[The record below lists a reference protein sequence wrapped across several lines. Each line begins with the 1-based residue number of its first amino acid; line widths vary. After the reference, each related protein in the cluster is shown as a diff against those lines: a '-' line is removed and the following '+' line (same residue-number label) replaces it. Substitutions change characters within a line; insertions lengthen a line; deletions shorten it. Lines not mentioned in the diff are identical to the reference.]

1 MSGNLKLDTTALR
14 EAGSSLHAVALEFD
28 RANVRSDA
36 VADAV
41 GHAGLASLVR
51 DFAHGWDDTRAD
63 MVEGMAA
70 LADACTGIGEGFE
83 DLDSEFAAALRGE
96 S

>member
-1 MSGNLKLDTTALR
+1 MADRLTIDTVALR
-14 EAGSSLHAVALEFD
+14 EAGAALRTVASEFD
-28 RANVRSDA
+28 SASATSGR

-41 GHAGLASLVR
+41 GHPGLR
-51 DFAHGWDDTRAD
+51 DALRGFALGWDDVRAD
-63 MVEGMAA
+63 LVAGVAG

-83 DLDSEFAAALRGE
+83 QIDTEFAAALLGQ